1 MSAKLFM
8 KDKFLKGAAILTI
21 AGLIVKVMGALG
33 KIVLARLLGAEALG
47 LYNFAYP
54 FYTAAISL
62 STAGVP
68 AAIAI
73 MIAEKTALNDHYGAK
88 RIFSISFRVLL
99 ILGVLLSVLMYFFA
113 HWAIDFHILRDD
125 RAYWSL
131 VALSP
136 AILFVV
142 MEAVFRGYFQGLQ
155 NMKPNGMSQMF
166 EQLFRVLFMIGMAAM
181 LLHLGLEFG
190 AMGASLGAFPG
201 AVAGTA
207 VLLIYYFK
215 KRRVEGKPERT
226 HPRESAWIIIKR
238 IIILALPVCLT
249 SLMLP
254 FASGVDA
261 ILVPDRLAVAG
272 VDIATSTTMFGY
284 LVGMAV
290 PLIAGVTILTIS
302 LSNSLVPAV
311 SEARALGRVDDIR
324 KKTSTAYHIANLITI
339 PCFFGLWLLA
349 TPIAV
354 TLYKEPHAGLSIAI
368 TSIGIV
374 MLGLQNVSTGTLQ
387 GLGKTAIPFISVVI
401 SVCVKIVVTWI
412 FVAIPSINI
421 AGAAWATNC
430 DFGVSALIN
439 MFFIYKFTGFGF
451 DVGKTLRIV
460 AASAIMGICAL
471 GAYDLIMHIL
481 HGRVVHSCLIAIIVG
496 AIVYL
501 LAIFAVGGIRGDDL
515 EMLPKFGKPLAA
527 QLRKYKIIRN

>member
-1 MSAKLFM
+1 MS

-21 AGLIVKVMGALG
+21 AGLIVKVMGAFG
-33 KIVLARLLGAEALG
+33 KIILARLLGAEALG

-62 STAGVP
+62 AGAGVP

-73 MIAEKTALNDHYGAK
+73 MIAEKTAMNDHYGAK
-88 RIFSISFRVLL
+88 RIFNISLRVLFVFG
-99 ILGVLLSVLMYFFA
+99 ILLSVLMYLFA
-113 HWAIDFHILRDD
+113 HWAIEYDILRDD
-125 RAYWSL
+125 RAYWAL
-131 VALSP
+131 VALAP

-155 NMKPNGMSQMF
+155 NMKPTGMSQMF
-166 EQLFRVLFMIGMAAM
+166 EQLFRVVFMIGMAAI
-181 LLHLGLEFG
+181 LLKYGLEYG
-190 AMGASLGAFPG
+190 AMGASLGAAPG
-201 AVAGTA
+201 AVAGFV
-207 VLLIYYFK
+207 VLLVYYFN
-215 KRRVEGKPERT
+215 KRRNDGTLVQT
-226 HPRESAWIIIKR
+226 HARESAFAVIKR
-238 IIILALPVCLT
+238 IVILALPVCLT

-261 ILVPDRLAVAG
+261 VLVPYRLGVAG
-272 VDIATSTTMFGY
+272 VDVAQSTTMFGY

-290 PLIAGVTILTIS
+290 PLIAGVTVLTLS

-311 SEARALGRVDDIR
+311 SEARALGRIADIR

-339 PCFFGLWLLA
+339 PAFFGLWLLA

-354 TLYKEPHAGLSIAI
+354 TLYKEPNAGLSIAI

-387 GLGKTAIPFISVVI
+387 GLGKTAIPFIAMLVSVI
-401 SVCVKIVVTWI
+401 VKIVVTWI

-430 DFGVSALIN
+430 DFGVAAIIN
-439 MFFIYKFTGFGF
+439 MLFIYKYTGFGIE
-451 DVGKTLRIV
+451 VIKTLRIV
-460 AASAIMGICAL
+460 VASAIMGACSL
-471 GAYDLIMHIL
+471 GAYNLLMQL
-481 HGRVVHSCLIAIIVG
+481 FHGRVVHSCILAMLVGGLVYIV
-496 AIVYL
+496 
-501 LAIFAVGGIRGDDL
+501 AIFMVGGIRGEDL
-515 EMLPKFGKPLAA
+515 EALPKFGKPLAEK
-527 QLRKYKIIRN
+527 LRQYKIIRN